1 MRVFNNMAAM
11 ATLNENDR
19 DLKKANKSL
28 AQAASQCWPRPTR
41 RRRA

>member
-28 AQAASQCWPRPTR
+28 AQANQTPQSVISLLQ
-41 RRRA
+41 